1 MEYTNDDEDFDFDEF
16 MENSDSNF
24 KIKLEEHKERM
35 ISMAI
40 ESNYDQISI
49 NGISAWHLRML
60 DDDKLT
66 DLKKT
71 FDTMLDYF
79 IELEEY
85 EKCTVIRDHLMI
97 IYSIEKNRSTERI

>member
-1 MEYTNDDEDFDFDEF
+1 MGYTDDDEDFDFDEF

-35 ISMAI
+35 ISLAI
-40 ESNYDQISI
+40 ESNYNQIAEK
-49 NGISAWHLRML
+49 GISAWHLRML
-60 DDDKLT
+60 DDAKLI

-79 IELEEY
+79 IDLEEY
-85 EKCTVIRDHLMI
+85 EKCTVIRDQLMVI
-97 IYSIEKNRSTERI
+97 HDIEKNRSTERI